1 MAGRQGE
8 GLNPRHGEDRP
19 MDSIRALSSWS
30 MAERRRG
37 EGKESGRDT
46 HSGGMRS
53 CRRAEKIG
61 GGEEGGGLRL
71 IPAYALKSSLAS
83 CAARARSACGEWNG
97 PESLGKGKKVCV
109 AGGRGIGPSV
119 YSSVWFGLVGS
130 DVEGEK

>member
-71 IPAYALKSSLAS
+71 IPAYALKSSLAIELRGAREK
-83 CAARARSACGEWNG
+83 CVRGVERAREPREGK
-97 PESLGKGKKVCV
+97 ESVR
-109 AGGRGIGPSV
+109 GRWPGNRAIR
-119 YSSVWFGLVGS
+119 L
-130 DVEGEK
+130 